1 MKNSPQLYKENA
13 KYKSQQNKIFPVI
26 LIIKRMLNANEQW
39 DSLVKDLKI
48 TFNKYDKSFELSFM
62 GFPENWEEVLESKEC
77 GLPFRATL

>member
-1 MKNSPQLYKENA
+1 
-13 KYKSQQNKIFPVI
+13 
-26 LIIKRMLNANEQW
+26 MLNANEQW